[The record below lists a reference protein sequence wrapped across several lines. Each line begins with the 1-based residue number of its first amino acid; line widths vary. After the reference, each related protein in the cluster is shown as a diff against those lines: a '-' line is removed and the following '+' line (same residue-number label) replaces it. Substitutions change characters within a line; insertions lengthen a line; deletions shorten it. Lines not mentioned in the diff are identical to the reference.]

1 MSRLQQKAVQAIEK
15 KGLLLVYP
23 IDNRP
28 LPLSLW
34 SELHPGVKMR
44 WEWDD
49 EGDSKVAALW
59 HLRTELSQSRLVV
72 YSKWYQNRATFFS
85 RSLWCAMYKLSRQW
99 KPQKWMRESDEILD
113 VLDSDS
119 PLSTRQIKEAVSLQ
133 GKLLESTYERAMRPL
148 WQHLDIV
155 GFGEI
160 EDSSFP
166 SLAVGSA
173 RVLFEDLVAESEALS
188 DKKAQEIFQKFL
200 PEKSLW
206 RKFWNRVSVAD
217 GGHQPV
223 AASR

>member
-1 MSRLQQKAVQAIEK
+1 MSKLQKKAIQAINQR
-15 KGLLLVYP
+15 GLLLVYP

-34 SELHPGVKMR
+34 SELYPGKKMR

-49 EGDSKVAALW
+49 DGDSRVADLW
-59 HLRTELSQSRLVV
+59 HLRADLSSSGDVI

-85 RSLWCAMYKLSRQW
+85 RPLWTALYKLSRSW
-99 KPQKWMRESDEILD
+99 RPPKWPRESDEILET
-113 VLDSDS
+113 LDLDS

-133 GKLLESTYERAMRPL
+133 GRLLEGTYERSMRPL

-173 RVLFEDLVAESEALS
+173 RTLFEDLVTESEALS
-188 DKKAQEIFQKFL
+188 ESKAQQALEKFL

-206 RKFWNRVSVAD
+206 RKYWNRLSTK
-217 GGHQPV
+217 PR
-223 AASR
+223 SS

>member
-15 KGLLLVYP
+15 NGLLLVYP

-34 SELHPGVKMR
+34 SELHPGVRMR

-85 RSLWCAMYKLSRQW
+85 RPLWCAMYKLSRQW
-99 KPQKWMRESDEILD
+99 KPQKWARESDEILE

-119 PLSTRQIKEAVSLQ
+119 PLSTRQIKEAVNLQ

-173 RVLFEDLVAESEALS
+173 RVLFEDLVEEAESLSHKEAL
-188 DKKAQEIFQKFL
+188 KIFEKFL

-206 RKFWNRVSVAD
+206 RKFWNRVSASETERA
-217 GGHQPV
+217 PRL
-223 AASR
+223 ASR

>member
-1 MSRLQQKAVQAIEK
+1 MSKLRQKAIQAINRR
-15 KGLLLVYP
+15 GLLLVYP
-23 IDNRP
+23 IHNRP
-28 LPLSLW
+28 QPLSLW
-34 SELHPGVKMR
+34 SELHPGTKMR

-49 EGDSKVAALW
+49 DGDAKVANLW
-59 HLRTELSQSRLVV
+59 HLRAQLSESREVV
-72 YSKWYQNRATFFS
+72 YTKWYQNRATFLS
-85 RSLWCAMYKLSRQW
+85 REAWAAMYKLSRQW
-99 KPQKWMRESDEILD
+99 KPQKWTRESDEVLE

-119 PLSTRQIKEAVSLQ
+119 PLSTRQIKEAVNLQ

-173 RVLFEDLVAESEALS
+173 RVLFEDLVQESES
-188 DKKAQEIFQKFL
+188 MTNKQAQQIFEKFL

-206 RKFWNRVSVAD
+206 LKFWNRIST
-217 GGHQPV
+217 P
-223 AASR
+223 STKS